1 MDLNLADYISRF
13 PFKHTAEERRVAA
26 AKATRVIAEEYVH
39 PATKRRAEVIHDK
52 LNRFAVGF
60 PPENGR

>member
-13 PFKHTAEERRVAA
+13 PFKHTAEERRVATTKA
-26 AKATRVIAEEYVH
+26 ARVIAEEYVH

-52 LNRFAVGF
+52 LSRFAAIL